1 MLFPSNKFKKNLK
14 KLNHAIQDKV
24 EFRLGL
30 FVGDEFDEILNNHA
44 LHGRYD
50 GYRSINITGNI
61 RLIYRKVDSQNYI
74 LYDIGT
80 HPQLYE

>member
-1 MLFPSNKFKKNLK
+1 MS
-14 KLNHAIQDKV
+14 
-24 EFRLGL
+24 
-30 FVGDEFDEILNNHA
+30 DEFDDLLNNHV
-44 LHGRYD
+44 LNGKYN